1 MHVLIVNSD
10 PDLAK
15 IWRTSLKR
23 SGAVV
28 TIARTQ
34 HDAIASLQSCVIDI
48 MVLDLALGEG
58 SSMAV
63 ADYAGYRQP
72 SCRIVPVTSATF
84 FSDGSV
90 FAHVPNACAS
100 INHAT
105 PPDDVAA
112 IVEHYGHHA

>member
-10 PDLAK
+10 HNLAG
-15 IWRTSLKR
+15 IWRRSLKR
-23 SGAVV
+23 SGAIV
-28 TIARTQ
+28 TIAGTQ
-34 HDAIASLQSCVIDI
+34 DDAIGALQSCIIDI
-48 MVLDLALGEG
+48 IVLDLALGEG

-72 SCRIVPVTSATF
+72 TCRIVPVTSSTF

-90 FAHVPNACAS
+90 FAHVPNACAT
-100 INHAT
+100 INHRT